1 MGFAKLVNMRR
12 HAMDPE
18 CIASMGHS
26 SKRRKLEI
34 EYRERGDVYLYFD
47 VPPEEYAALHL
58 WQLNPKVST

>member
-1 MGFAKLVNMRR
+1 
-12 HAMDPE
+12 MDPE